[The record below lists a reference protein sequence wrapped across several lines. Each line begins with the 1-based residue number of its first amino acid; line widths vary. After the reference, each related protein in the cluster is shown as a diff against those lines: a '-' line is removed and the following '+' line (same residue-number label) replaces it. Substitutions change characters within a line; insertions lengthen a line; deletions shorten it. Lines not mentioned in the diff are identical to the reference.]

1 MLSLVLRRAVLRR
14 AGLSVAAALGLMV
27 SLAGGLE
34 ARGLGEAG
42 ELEAARAN
50 ARAGGPTSERDK
62 DLLTRYGCL
71 SGTNSSFCR
80 RLEGK
85 PDSRPT
91 AVRSRAYKI
100 KSKRNRN

>member
-1 MLSLVLRRAVLRR
+1 M
-14 AGLSVAAALGLMV
+14 

-71 SGTNSSFCR
+71 SGTRSSFCR
-80 RLEGK
+80 RLDG
-85 PDSRPT
+85 PAADSRIVEGTQTDRKPS
-91 AVRSRAYKI
+91 AVLSRSYKNT
-100 KSKRNRN
+100 SKRNSN